1 MTYERQ
7 KQLVEET
14 QTYTRM
20 FCGGLCGFSLLLQI
34 CVSPMEWVQFL
45 VTKNGLE
52 LSAGLWVICH
62 HEALCW
68 SHVPKPPYY
77 LLYSRVLFL
86 ISVIAILICLGSLF
100 NSCLPRR
107 GNTTANLDL
116 KVSMLSFIS
125 AVSLLFCLIL
135 FLTQVQW
142 HTRDIMES
150 TFIWTFYIN
159 WWSDFL
165 YTFAGIV
172 SFLNH
177 LRARSLPLDH
187 GVPTV
192 IPMERSR
199 LGIGPVTSAPPELNK
214 ETSSETETSSEE
226 ETTQ

>member
-1 MTYERQ
+1 MEKKEQLVMTFYNPDVPKYKEYRQYQRPTLPTKGQQSDSMTYERQ

-68 SHVPKPPYY
+68 SHVPKPP
-77 LLYSRVLFL
+77 S
-86 ISVIAILICLGSLF
+86 
-100 NSCLPRR
+100 
-107 GNTTANLDL
+107 
-116 KVSMLSFIS
+116 
-125 AVSLLFCLIL
+125 VSLLFCLIL